1 MARLH
6 TDKAF
11 TDRIASMFEGD
22 YKIVHHMAP
31 PPAGPA
37 QRQGRVGQAVVRPWM
52 RKALGLLSRL
62 KGLRGSALDMF
73 GKTEERRVE
82 RALIVQYRE
91 CMEELIAGLTPERL
105 APAVEIAQIPNTSGL
120 WPCQGTPPAGCTR
133 PVGPFDGPVAQSGER
148 QAA

>member
-1 MARLH
+1 
-6 TDKAF
+6 
-11 TDRIASMFEGD
+11 MFEGD

-31 PPAGPA
+31 PLLAKRNDKGELVK
-37 QRQGRVGQAVVRPWM
+37 QSFGPWM

-91 CMEELIAGLTPERL
+91 CMEELIAGLTPER
-105 APAVEIAQIPNTSGL
+105 PGL
-120 WPCQGTPPAGCTR
+120 WPWKLRRSRSTSGAMAHVKERHLQAARAQWDRLMAQWRSPA
-133 PVGPFDGPVAQSGER
+133 ER